1 MILEIPGWGC
11 VAFVAAAADAGM
23 VVEVYV
29 VLVVDSVAA
38 DIAQVDIGV
47 ETGLHISVDRKW
59 HWGRTRKMSP
69 SYSDPVLDVDVDETH
84 YLLLYCV

>member
-1 MILEIPGWGC
+1 MILEIPGLGC
-11 VAFVAAAADAGM
+11 VAFVAADAGM

-29 VLVVDSVAA
+29 ILVVDSVAA

-47 ETGLHISVDRKW
+47 ETGLCISVDRKW

>member
-1 MILEIPGWGC
+1 MILEIHSLGC
-11 VAFVAAAADAGM
+11 VAFVAAADAGM

-29 VLVVDSVAA
+29 VLVVDSAAA
-38 DIAQVDIGV
+38 DNAQVDIDV
-47 ETGLHISVDRKW
+47 ETGLHISADRKW